1 MILYEECWLGEKA
14 EVVGSV
20 YPTHCR
26 PDYTL
31 FVQRAKGPVARSFE
45 KIISINNPFSPNTT
59 STMATKRPHSEV
71 HPSRRELVPGQEKKR
86 KVNPNPHRKL
96 ERKANPV
103 NPIKSRIR
111 SLNRLL
117 QHKENLPADVRLNHE
132 RELKSCEYD
141 LAIAENQQRKKDLI
155 GKYHMVRFFERR
167 KAERR
172 LKKLERRAKE
182 GEADLDEQI
191 HEAKVDLNYAMYHPL
206 DIVYSALWP
215 TKGKKDA
222 EGNEIEV
229 EKQGDPDMWLVV
241 EKCMEEGKL
250 DALRNGKLLKSAPAQ
265 LNNDDS
271 IGQKASNARAKKEKK
286 DKKVKD
292 KKAAKKADEDQVMG
306 GQNEDEDSE
315 GGFFE

>member
-1 MILYEECWLGEKA
+1 
-14 EVVGSV
+14 
-20 YPTHCR
+20 
-26 PDYTL
+26 
-31 FVQRAKGPVARSFE
+31 
-45 KIISINNPFSPNTT
+45 
-59 STMATKRPHSEV
+59 MATKRPHSEV
-71 HPSRRELVPGQEKKR
+71 HPSRREQVPGQDKKR

-141 LAIAENQQRKKDLI
+141 LAQAESQQRKKDLI

-191 HEAKVDLNYAMYHPL
+191 HEAKVDLNYSMYHPL
-206 DIVYSALWP
+206 DMVYSALWP

-222 EGNEIEV
+222 DGNEIEV

-250 DALRNGKLLKSAPAQ
+250 DALRNGKLLKSAPAR
-265 LNNDDS
+265 LDNDDS

-286 DKKVKD
+286 DKKDKD
-292 KKAAKKADEDQVMG
+292 RKAAQKPAKKADENQVMG
-306 GQNEDEDSE
+306 GQEEDEDSE